1 MRRETGNRMWSVFE
15 RRSDLEK
22 ILAVAEE
29 GKILAAAERLA
40 ISQPAL
46 TRAIA
51 RLEARFGGRL
61 FERLP
66 TGVRTTPFGD
76 TAAALARGV
85 LREIVAAEEKLHAAR
100 TGRAGSFRV
109 TAAPMWMEA
118 VLGPALAGFRERAP
132 GIALTLR
139 AAPFAEGLRLLV
151 RGESD
156 LHCGGADP
164 GDPLPAFLRRERFPD
179 IAAGI
184 VAAEGHPLLDG
195 TPAPAL
201 SPGDLAAWPWIDF
214 DPPALD
220 RLLERLFRD
229 TGRRAAAV
237 LRAGAAGL
245 FPMAT
250 GPWLAWLPLDYLDR
264 LAWPR
269 LRPLPLA
276 FGRRRC
282 RTGFVARRAAED
294 LEPFRLLERT
304 LRDSAI
310 ERHAPQA
317 G

>member
-85 LREIVAAEEKLHAAR
+85 LREIEAAEEKLHAALAGR
-100 TGRAGSFRV
+100 TGSFRV

-164 GDPLPAFLRRERFPD
+164 GDPLPAFLRRERFLD
-179 IAAGI
+179 ITAGI
-184 VAAEGHPLLDG
+184 VAAEGHPLLES
-195 TPAPAL
+195 TPA
-201 SPGDLAAWPWIDF
+201 PGDLAAWPWIDF

-229 TGRRAAAV
+229 TGRRAATV

>member
-1 MRRETGNRMWSVFE
+1 MWSVFE

-51 RLEARFGGRL
+51 RLETRFGGRL

-66 TGVRTTPFGD
+66 TGVRTTPLGD

-85 LREIVAAEEKLHAAR
+85 LREIVAAEEKLDDAR

-139 AAPFAEGLRLLV
+139 AAPFAEGLRLLL
-151 RGESD
+151 RGEAD

-179 IAAGI
+179 VTAGI

-220 RLLERLFRD
+220 RLLERLFLD
-229 TGRRAAAV
+229 TGRRAATV

-245 FPMAT
+245 FPMAA
-250 GPWLAWLPLDYLDR
+250 GPWLARLPLDFLDR
-264 LAWPR
+264 LAWPQ

-310 ERHAPQA
+310 GRSAPPA